1 MTAVEINGI
10 MLVSDDFN
18 RLRLLLV
25 DEAPAASDAP
35 ARNGPARDSSAWRLR
50 SACAQTPGFSRATA
64 LPFDL
69 KPRPDADG
77 AWGACTIVA
86 PARHRAHWLAEAA
99 RLRGRRVRA
108 TVRPRRYLLRDRGE
122 PRPGISLDLVELTEL
137 ANLANLASSTSPGP

>member
-1 MTAVEINGI
+1 MTSIEITGI
-10 MLVSDDFN
+10 MLVSDDFS

-35 ARNGPARDSSAWRLR
+35 SRDSSAWRLR
-50 SACAQTPGFSRATA
+50 SACAQTPGYSRATT

-122 PRPGISLDLVELTEL
+122 PRPGISLDLVELAEL
-137 ANLANLASSTSPGP
+137 ANTTSSASSASSSP